1 MTDLD
6 FSTQNPSAVTHF
18 VLHRG
23 NFLVFANTQARNH
36 SQEDEFSYVYKYK
49 FSHSDGKYQLF
60 QKLPTF
66 RSTDVTF
73 ASVLD
78 PHNPLNSQYFLIF
91 ANYEDVQG
99 NTVDSFVYKWIGGKF
114 LPFQSL
120 QLDDKPVS
128 VSSFEM
134 TVQEEREGKQIDILK
149 AFIVFALEN
158 NKLTFFQFDGHIFQ
172 EGITETLPAVSD
184 DDEASQRV
192 SKVSLLQRGDS
203 VLLNL
208 RYGNGMLQQT
218 KVEFNTDLVLNEFFI
233 SSGNIRDYVNH
244 HHSSLP
250 DTRAVYET
258 FLRSPRRSDAPLLV
272 ENVTFSGSF
281 SVDDLN
287 IVPEKLP
294 KDEGG
299 NIIGVTSLAV
309 DDKTEVDASL
319 LDKLERFTA
328 GVETPFVN
336 NVAALSVIVEG
347 YESKAETSVKTN
359 QVNDIADEVIFHNL
373 TVTDTLKVDE
383 TFVDIE
389 DEMRRYIF
397 TSDESSSYDL
407 VKYMEEAIYI
417 GVSNAVVHHPITFE
431 NIRIVRD
438 YIIHILNGESVK
450 TYWHCEGDSLT
461 VPGTTF
467 LARGAE
473 FAGDSPVDGTVAG
486 FNFTKNDLLLKTG
499 DQTLTG
505 NWSFLGNLSLPSLV
519 TKTIN
524 GFDLGL
530 IDSVV
535 TYTHKNIFIPHT
547 IIVDNLVLPVLSK
560 DTLDILHSDFPHYK
574 MSEVHVTDLVEK
586 SLKQGGGEVLL
597 SYKLTG
603 DVLLN
608 NVTLQQVNEVDF
620 PSNFVP
626 FHDPN
631 SVLEYPGTLVLDNVL
646 LAPGLE
652 FTVWDRLKSG
662 RWSYS
667 AQLSELTEH
676 SATGQVEVDSDGNLE
691 LLLLAATNLTG
702 YTHSV
707 YARKNFTAVNFMEN
721 VTVSGLV
728 IGYNMSVLETGLI
741 IEGNYSL
748 PTLSLT
754 NISQLDKLV
763 LPDSLLT
770 VNNTKVNMTD
780 AFTYAVERDLTSWPS
795 TITSVTFSNLAEFLE
810 NLSVTSVNSFQDD
823 YASVDPEADFLR
835 VVGQSAIFQK
845 PVTFTEDISITSHL
859 LQDTENNTIQACDLG
874 YDELCLCS
882 DCGAVGCSELG
893 GDCVL
898 TDFNNYNTS
907 LYTGTH
913 SVSLDYFNANSL
925 KLSGDQDI
933 LPRLVFKGGFTA
945 VNLAVTSDDCEIN
958 TVSCSDLALTNM
970 DQTFTGHNIFH
981 GSLYLNSEVLINQQ
995 LEVNGTVDN
1004 EVLEDIYTDTLYH
1017 TLKDDEGEAI
1027 IQKMSQVQTFTENIF
1042 IESLQTN
1049 NLSLTVAGEAVDP
1062 TQLFNE
1068 DHVLNIPG
1076 TEARVLGHLIFEEAV
1091 TVALLDAPNKS
1102 VTWDGITLDNFFHN
1116 LVLNNGS
1123 DQTVSG
1129 DVTVDGSLTVTSD
1142 LSSLGGVTRI
1152 NQVDIV
1158 ELADRALRV
1167 SGHNISSDRTTL
1179 GSVYFGTIQTAA
1191 GVDIG
1196 LNGTFL
1202 GLDLADAVTKT
1213 VESTQVISAKHM
1225 LIGGLEVR
1233 EVTVLGG
1240 IEISREARG
1249 PSLAQRAL
1257 LQFVSGDRS
1266 VTKVR
1271 LTHPAGA
1278 RADLEPAISAINNE
1292 SLADLR
1298 AEKWQRLENLTLPY
1312 NITMADTEFK
1322 GNLDVAVLNSID
1334 LVQWRDTYLSLS
1346 QPQNISAD
1354 YTYLT
1359 SLVFGGEVSVEAV
1372 LVGQEERSEGFI
1384 RTLNTSARA
1393 ATEHQFADRHSKVG
1407 LFGLQFKVSFDVNIC
1422 LRSYFVTAGREPSPQ
1437 SSVLTQWRSAVMCC
1451 SVLE

>member
-6 FSTQNPSAVTHF
+6 FSTQDPSAVRHF
-18 VLHRG
+18 VLHNRD
-23 NFLVFANTQARNH
+23 FVVFANTQARNF
-36 SQEDEFSYVYKYK
+36 SQEDEFSYLYKFK

-91 ANYEDVQG
+91 ANYEDLQG

-149 AFIVFALEN
+149 AFVVFALEN

-172 EGITETLPAVSD
+172 EGITETLPAVSQD
-184 DDEASQRV
+184 GANQVISR
-192 SKVSLLQRGDS
+192 VSLLQRGDS
-203 VLLNL
+203 ILLNL
-208 RYGNGMLQQT
+208 RYGNGMLQQA
-218 KVEFNTDLVLNEFFI
+218 KVEFDTALVLNEFFV
-233 SSGNIRDYVNH
+233 SSGNIRDYLNH

-250 DTRAVYET
+250 DTRALYET
-258 FLRSPRRSDAPLLV
+258 FLRSPRRSDAPILV

-294 KDEGG
+294 KDKEG
-299 NIIGVTSLAV
+299 NTLGVTSLAV
-309 DDKTEVDASL
+309 DGKTEVEASL

-328 GVETPFVN
+328 GVETPFEN

-347 YESKAETSVKTN
+347 YESKANTSVKTN
-359 QVNDIADEVIFHNL
+359 QVNDISDEVVFHNL
-373 TVTDTLKVDE
+373 TVTGTLKVDE

-389 DEMRRYIF
+389 DEERRYIF
-397 TSDESSSYDL
+397 TSDESSTYDL

-417 GVSNAVVHHPITFE
+417 GIPNAVVNHPITFE

-438 YIIHILNGESVK
+438 YIIHILNGESV
-450 TYWHCEGDSLT
+450 TNYWHCEDDSLK
-461 VPGTTF
+461 VAGTTV
-467 LARGAE
+467 LSRGAV
-473 FAGDSPVDGTVAG
+473 FAGDSTVSGTIAG
-486 FNFTKNDLLLKTG
+486 IHFTKDNLLLKTG

-505 NWSFLGNLSLPSLV
+505 NWSFLGNLSLPSVV

-524 GFDLGL
+524 GFDLQL

-535 TYTHKNIFIPHT
+535 TYTDENIFISNT
-547 IIVDNLVLPVLSK
+547 IYVDNLILPVLNK
-560 DTLDILHSDFPHYK
+560 DTLDILHSDFPHDK
-574 MSEVHVTDLVEK
+574 ISEVHVSDLVEK
-586 SLKQGGGEVLL
+586 SLKQGGGQVQL
-597 SYKLTG
+597 SYKFTS
-603 DVLLN
+603 DVHIN
-608 NVTLQQVNEVDF
+608 NGTLQQVNEVDF
-620 PSNFVP
+620 PSKFVP

-646 LAPGLE
+646 LATGLE

-662 RWSYS
+662 RWSYTDD
-667 AQLSELTEH
+667 LTEH

-702 YTHSV
+702 YTHAV
-707 YARKNFTAVNFMEN
+707 TARKNFTTVNFMEN
-721 VTVSGLV
+721 VTVTGLV

-748 PTLSLT
+748 PEVSLS

-763 LPDSLLT
+763 LSDSLLS
-770 VNNTKVNMTD
+770 VNNTEVNMTD
-780 AFTYAVERDLTSWPS
+780 VFTYAVERDLTSWPS
-795 TITSVTFSNLAEFLE
+795 TITSVTFSNMAEFLE
-810 NLSVTSVNSFQDD
+810 NFSVSSVNTAQDD
-823 YASVDPEADFLR
+823 YASVDPERDFLR
-835 VVGQSAIFQK
+835 VVGQPAVFQE
-845 PVTFTEDISITSHL
+845 PVSFTADISFTSHL

-898 TDFNNYNTS
+898 TDFNNFNTS

-925 KLSGDQDI
+925 KLTGDQDI

-945 VNLAVTSDDCEIN
+945 VNLAVTTEDCEIN
-958 TVSCSDLALTNM
+958 TVSCSDLALTNT

-1004 EVLEDIYTDTLYH
+1004 EVVKDIYTDTLFQ
-1017 TLKDDEGEAI
+1017 TLKDDQGEPI
-1027 IQKMSQVQTFTENIF
+1027 IQNMSQVQIFTENIF
-1042 IESLQTN
+1042 IDSLQTN
-1049 NLSLTVAGEAVDP
+1049 NLSLTVAGEVVDP
-1062 TQLFNE
+1062 TQLFS
-1068 DHVLNIPG
+1068 DDYVLNSPG
-1076 TEARVLGHLIFEEAV
+1076 TEARVLGNLIFEEDV
-1091 TVALLDAPNKS
+1091 TVGLIDAINNS

-1116 LVLNNGS
+1116 LILNNGS

-1129 DVTVDGSLTVTSD
+1129 DIILDGSLTVTSD
-1142 LSSLGGVTRI
+1142 LSSLGETRI
-1152 NQVDIV
+1152 NQVDV
-1158 ELADRALRV
+1158 VDLAGRALRV

-1179 GSVYFGTIQTAA
+1179 GSVYLGTIQAA
-1191 GVDIG
+1191 GLDIG

-1202 GLDLADAVTKT
+1202 GLDLAEAVTKT

-1225 LIGGLEVR
+1225 LIGGLMVR
-1233 EVTVLGG
+1233 EVSVLGG
-1240 IEISREARG
+1240 IETSREKRG
-1249 PSLAQRAL
+1249 PSLSQEAVQ
-1257 LQFVSGDRS
+1257 QFVSGNRS

-1278 RADLEPAISAINNE
+1278 RAELEPVIYAINNE

-1298 AEKWQRLENLTLPY
+1298 AEKWHRQENLTLPY
-1312 NITMADTEFK
+1312 NISMGDAEFQ
-1322 GNLDVAVLNSID
+1322 GSLDVGVLNSID

-1346 QPQNISAD
+1346 QHQNISAD
-1354 YTYLT
+1354 YTYRT

-1372 LVGQEERSEGFI
+1372 LVGQEERPEGFI
-1384 RTLNTSARA
+1384 RTLNTSGRA
-1393 ATEHQFADRHSKVG
+1393 ATEHQFADRHSKVC
-1407 LFGLQFKVSFDVNIC
+1407 LISSSQF
-1422 LRSYFVTAGREPSPQ
+1422 
-1437 SSVLTQWRSAVMCC
+1437 
-1451 SVLE
+1451 